1 MSNEKGELPKFICT
15 EEFYSCSD
23 TVGNNNLTLNI
34 GNINSIKYIILFKI
48 KFSSDYF
55 QENI

>member
-48 KFSSDYF
+48 KLKI
-55 QENI
+55 NICN